1 MRGDFQKY
9 GRAAGLCIMGAVL
22 QAVLTGTM
30 LVYSFLGA
38 DPTGLGITVFMAF
51 GIVAWVVLAIVF
63 DQHRR
68 ERLEEME
75 SQSVAEDR
83 GGTSVFE
90 ARGDEFKVAARRL
103 ASMER
108 WLVPTV
114 GILMGLSLLGLSIWR
129 TPIQFGF
136 VFSSGL
142 SGGAGTGESFNRVSS
157 LHMGWGIGL
166 GLLIGFVGFIFARYI
181 SGLAKQAE
189 WANLRA
195 GSAFAVGGALL
206 GLAMAVGHFV
216 DYLGPDTVLRWLNP
230 IVWIFMGVIG
240 AEFLLNF
247 LLDLY
252 RPRKAGEIRR
262 PVFDSRLLG
271 FVAAPDRIAKSISDA
286 VNYQLGF
293 DFTSG
298 WFYQLLTRAFWPL
311 VVTGVVV
318 TWGLSCLAVL
328 QPHQMGT
335 ILRFGEPVRENIGPG
350 LHFKLPWPIE
360 TVYVPEYIQRDT
372 KTGRMHVQDLTAT
385 GVRTIELGTSTPAT
399 AEAYMWTNDHIG
411 AEVFQLVQSGPS
423 LVSTG
428 TSAGGVTDLSMV
440 SAEIPLRYAVDDVAK
455 YDRLAPPEFRDDLLR
470 AVAQREVTL
479 FFQTVT
485 LEQVLGKP
493 INGVGRIEVSDQ
505 LRSRIEK
512 AFAAMNV
519 GPGGKPIGAGV
530 KILSCEI
537 VGSHPPKDLEVALS
551 YEKVIDAEQRYKAR
565 LDAAGMDRIENLTK
579 AAGSVE
585 AARALVAKIEEA
597 SQASEGDKANIR
609 AELDALVD
617 KAGGY
622 AAQALATARGKRW
635 EKHMGARGLAARHQ
649 GRVAV
654 WEAAPQLFYTHEY
667 LDALRTAMIDSRVYF
682 MSDNVRDPR
691 IDLDLNDTSVGAE
704 VFRPSEE
711 NK

>member
-1 MRGDFQKY
+1 MRGDFHKFQ
-9 GRAAGLCIMGAVL
+9 RAAGLCVLGAVL
-22 QAVLTGTM
+22 QTIMAAAM
-30 LVYSFLGA
+30 LVYAFLGA
-38 DPTGLGITVFMAF
+38 DPTALSISVFMGF

-75 SQSVAEDR
+75 ADSLATDGAGS
-83 GGTSVFE
+83 SVFE
-90 ARGDEFKVAARRL
+90 ARPEEFKVASRRL
-103 ASMER
+103 ASMYR

-114 GILMGLSLLGLSIWR
+114 GVLLGAALLGLSIWR
-129 TPIQFGF
+129 TPLHMSFITGINAP
-136 VFSSGL
+136 
-142 SGGAGTGESFNRVSS
+142 GASQSMIVRVSS
-157 LHMGWGIGL
+157 FHTGWGIGL

-195 GSAFAVGGALL
+195 GSAFIVGGALL
-206 GLAMAVGHFV
+206 SLALAIGNFV

-240 AEFLLNF
+240 AEFILNF

-311 VVTGVVV
+311 VITGVVV

-335 ILRFGEPVRENIGPG
+335 VLRFGKPVRENIGPG

-360 TVYVPEYIQRDT
+360 TVYVPEFIERDT
-372 KTGRMHVQDLTAT
+372 KTGRLTVRDLTAT

-399 AEAYMWTNDHIG
+399 AEPLMWTNDHIG
-411 AEVFQLVQSGPS
+411 AEVFQLVQSSSGG
-423 LVSTG
+423 VQI
-428 TSAGGVTDLSMV
+428 GGVTDLSMV

-455 YDRLAPPEFRDDLLR
+455 YDRLAPPEYRDDLLR
-470 AVAQREVTL
+470 AVAKREITL
-479 FFQTVT
+479 FFQTVS
-485 LEQVLGKP
+485 LEQVLGQQVR
-493 INGVGRIEVSDQ
+493 GVGRVELSDQ
-505 LRSRIEK
+505 LRARIEQ
-512 AFAAMNV
+512 AFASMNI
-519 GPGGKPIGAGV
+519 GPGGQPMGAGV
-530 KILSCEI
+530 KVLSCEI
-537 VGSHPPKDLEVALS
+537 VGSHPPKDSDVAMS

-565 LDAAGMDRIENLTK
+565 LDAAEMDRIENLTQ
-579 AAGSVE
+579 AAGSVDN
-585 AARALVAKIEEA
+585 ARALIAKIDEA
-597 SQASEGDKANIR
+597 QRAGPADKANVQ

-622 AAQALATARGKRW
+622 AAQALASARAKRW
-635 EKHMGARGLAARHQ
+635 ERHMSVRGLAARHVGQ
-649 GRVAV
+649 IAV
-654 WEAAPQLFYTHEY
+654 FEAAPKLFYASEY
-667 LDALRTAMIDSRVYF
+667 FEALKGSMRDARVYF
-682 MSDNVRDPR
+682 MTDSVHDPR
-691 IDLDLNDTSVGAE
+691 VDLDLSDTLVGAD
-704 VFRPSEE
+704 VFRKGDEGQ
-711 NK
+711 

>member
-1 MRGDFQKY
+1 MRGDFHKY
-9 GRAAGLCIMGAVL
+9 GRAAGLSILGAVL
-22 QAVLTGTM
+22 QAVMAGAM
-30 LVYSFLGA
+30 LVYAFLGG
-38 DPTGLGITVFMAF
+38 DPTALGVTLFMGI

-68 ERLEEME
+68 ERLEELE
-75 SQSVAEDR
+75 SQAVAADR
-83 GGTSVFE
+83 GGTSAFE
-90 ARGDEFKVAARRL
+90 ARADELKVAARRL
-103 ASMER
+103 ASMQR

-114 GILMGLSLLGLSIWR
+114 GILMGLTLLALSIWR
-129 TPIQFGF
+129 TPINFGSVTDPDHF
-136 VFSSGL
+136 G
-142 SGGAGTGESFNRVSS
+142 VSS
-157 LHMGWGIGL
+157 LHPGWGIGL
-166 GLLIGFVGFIFARYI
+166 GLLIAFVGFIFARYI
-181 SGLAKQAE
+181 SGLAKQPE

-206 GLAMAVGHFV
+206 GLGLALGHFV
-216 DYLGPDTVLRWLNP
+216 DYIGPDTVLRWFNP
-230 IVWIFMGVIG
+230 LVWLFMGVIG

-252 RPRKAGEIRR
+252 RPRKAGEVRR

-335 ILRFGEPVRENIGPG
+335 ILRFGEPVRENVGPG

-360 TVYVPEYIQRDT
+360 TVYVPEYMERDT
-372 KTGRMHVQDLTAT
+372 KSGRLRVKNLTAT
-385 GVRTIELGTSTPAT
+385 GVRTIELGTLTPT
-399 AEAYMWTNDHIG
+399 TGEAYMWTNDHIG
-411 AEVFQLVQSGPS
+411 AEVFQLVQSGGGS
-423 LVSTG
+423 VSTG
-428 TSAGGVTDLSMV
+428 AGSVTDLSMV

-455 YDRLAPPEFRDDLLR
+455 YDRLAPPEFRDELLR
-470 AVAQREVTL
+470 DVARREVTL

-485 LEQVLGKP
+485 LGQVLGKP
-493 INGVGRIEVSDQ
+493 TDGVGRIELSDQ
-505 LRSRIEK
+505 LRARIEK
-512 AFAAMNV
+512 AFASMNV
-519 GPGGKPIGAGV
+519 GPGGKPLGAGV

-537 VGSHPPKDLEVALS
+537 VGSHPPKDHDVAMS

-565 LDAAGMDRIENLTK
+565 LDAASMDRIANLTK

-585 AARALVAKIEEA
+585 NARALVAKIDEVNKA
-597 SQASEGDKANIR
+597 SDRQKGVVQ

-622 AAQALATARGKRW
+622 AAQALASARAKRW
-635 EKHMGARGLAARHQ
+635 DKHMSARGLAARHQ
-649 GRVAV
+649 GRIAV
-654 WEAAPQLFYTHEY
+654 WAAAPRLFYASEY
-667 LDALRTAMIDSRVYF
+667 FDAIKTAMAEARVYF
-682 MSDNVRDPR
+682 MSDSVRDPR
-691 IDLDLNDTSVGAE
+691 VELDLSDVMSGADF
-704 VFRPSEE
+704 FRKEE
-711 NK
+711 QDR